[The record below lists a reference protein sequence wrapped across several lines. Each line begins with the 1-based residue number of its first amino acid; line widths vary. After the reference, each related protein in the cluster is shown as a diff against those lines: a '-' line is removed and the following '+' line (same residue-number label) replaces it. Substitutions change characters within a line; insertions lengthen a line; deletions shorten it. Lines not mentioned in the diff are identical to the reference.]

1 MVHQAM
7 LLGVLV
13 AVAGCGQATFACM
26 TDSECVSDGFE
37 GMCQPSG
44 YCSFGDPQCDSGQ
57 RYGSH
62 APSSLASQCVPPE
75 GSLTAST
82 EPIDPGESTNDP
94 AGPGM
99 TSIAEESS
107 STSGIVRDV
116 ADESG
121 EDTGTPVCCDA
132 SCPGA
137 CADACEPVQI
147 GGPSGAEAIGVAIVG
162 DHVVWSTGYGK
173 TLRIADP
180 DGGPMDAEFVPLS
193 QNNFVTRIAADDTH
207 VYVLDYGGATVKR
220 VSVPDGAVDLVTTV
234 AEGQAEFGGIAVGEE
249 HVYFAMRT
257 SGGIWR
263 AAKDLSQVEAAE
275 EVAIAVA
282 PNDVALD
289 ATHVY
294 WIDNDVGEIR
304 RLAFADIGADVMAE
318 RIVTGV
324 GLETLV
330 VDDARVYY
338 ADGGTVSSAIKD
350 GDNEG
355 MIELATERGT
365 VFDMAVDSTHL
376 YWTGWTSNQVV
387 GVPKDGSAQAEVIAS
402 SPTPW
407 GLALGC
413 DALYWAENGT
423 GTLRKRSK

>member
-44 YCSFGDPQCDSGQ
+44 YCSFGDPQCESGQ

-62 APSSLASQCVPPE
+62 APSSLASECVEPE

-82 EPIDPGESTNDP
+82 EPSDSSGTTNDP

-99 TSIAEESS
+99 TSVGEDSS
-107 STSGIVRDV
+107 STSGVDP
-116 ADESG
+116 DLGHGSSSESG
-121 EDTGTPVCCDA
+121 EPVCCEIG
-132 SCPGA
+132 CPGT
-137 CADACEPVQI
+137 CLGMCEPLQI
-147 GGPSGAEAIGVAIVG
+147 GGPSGAEAIGVAVVG
-162 DHVVWSTGYGK
+162 DHVVWSTGYGQ

-180 DGGPMDAEFVPLS
+180 IGGPMDEEFVSLS
-193 QNNFVTRIAADDTH
+193 NNNFATRIAADDTH

-220 VSVPDGAVDLVTTV
+220 VSVPEGAVDLVTTV
-234 AEGQAEFGGIAVGEE
+234 ADGQAEFGGIVVGED

-263 AAKDLSQVEAAE
+263 AAKDLSQVDEPE
-275 EVAIAVA
+275 AVA
-282 PNDVALD
+282 PALSPSDVAVD

-294 WIDNDVGEIR
+294 WSDNDAGEIR
-304 RLAFADIGADVMAE
+304 RLAFDDIGPAATGDRV
-318 RIVTGV
+318 VTGPGV
-324 GLETLV
+324 QTLV

-338 ADGGTVSSAIKD
+338 AEGGTVSSAIKG

-355 MIELATERGT
+355 ILDLATEEGS
-365 VFDMAVDSTHL
+365 VFDMALDATHL
-376 YWTGWTSNQVV
+376 YWTGESTNQVV

-407 GLALGC
+407 GLAVGC
-413 DALYWAENGT
+413 DAVYWAENGT